1 MSKTNAFNKRE
12 GVFQTVSTNSA
23 ITINT
28 VERHVTKVE
37 LIKHYLEGKGA
48 EDLCSVSC
56 KSVMNPKLQSHPGV
70 TGIKFQ
76 SIWGGRRNES
86 KMRSHKR
93 LQLWGFFC
101 IKKNAKADGKVS
113 EWWLRECFLLFV
125 ISHASLCLKHCNENI
140 SIVTLLPSDKDRKYL
155 CRNNIITHFKQ
166 I

>member
-23 ITINT
+23 ITVNT

-56 KSVMNPKLQSHPGV
+56 KNVMNPKLQRHPGV

-76 SIWGGRRNES
+76 SLGGGGAGGTRA
-86 KMRSHKR
+86 R
-93 LQLWGFFC
+93 LGHTRGFNC
-101 IKKNAKADGKVS
+101 GV
-113 EWWLRECFLLFV
+113 FL
-125 ISHASLCLKHCNENI
+125 
-140 SIVTLLPSDKDRKYL
+140 Y
-155 CRNNIITHFKQ
+155 
-166 I
+166 

>member
-76 SIWGGRRNES
+76 SIWGGEEEREQNEVTQEAS
-86 KMRSHKR
+86 TV
-93 LQLWGFFC
+93 GFF
-101 IKKNAKADGKVS
+101 
-113 EWWLRECFLLFV
+113 L
-125 ISHASLCLKHCNENI
+125 
-140 SIVTLLPSDKDRKYL
+140 Y
-155 CRNNIITHFKQ
+155 
-166 I
+166 